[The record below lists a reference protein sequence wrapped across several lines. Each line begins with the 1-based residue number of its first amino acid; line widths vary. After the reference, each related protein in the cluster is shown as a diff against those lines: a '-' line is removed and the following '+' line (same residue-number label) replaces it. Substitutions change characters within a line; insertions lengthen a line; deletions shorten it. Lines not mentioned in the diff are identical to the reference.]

1 MSERYFDDLKIGDRF
16 DSDTFVVTEEAI
28 IEFATDF
35 DPQGF
40 HLDANFA
47 KETLFGGLTA
57 SGWHTAA
64 MTMRLFV
71 QTLNFAGGAIGLG
84 VDELRWPAAVRPG
97 DILRVQT
104 DIVDLRLSRSKSGF
118 GIVRIRNTTRN
129 QKSETVQTM
138 FASALVPTRSP

>member
-1 MSERYFDDLKIGDRF
+1 MKILRMSERYFDDLKIGDRF

-28 IEFATDF
+28 IEFASDF

-97 DILRVQT
+97 DILRLQT
-104 DIVDLRLSRSKSGF
+104 DIVDLRLS
-118 GIVRIRNTTRN
+118 
-129 QKSETVQTM
+129 
-138 FASALVPTRSP
+138 